1 MDRQK
6 DRHINRQKKHKGNT
20 DMYKQRDRLMDGQVS
35 GQTDRQ
41 TDFQQ
46 PYTDA
51 PIESRDLP
59 YFLT

>member
-1 MDRQK
+1 METCT
-6 DRHINRQKKHKGNT
+6 NMYN
-20 DMYKQRDRLMDGQVS
+20 MYKQRDRLMDGRVS

-41 TDFQQ
+41 RDLQQ